1 MEQKKENQTQEESN
15 KQQLIQSKPLDFYY
29 PENNKEKQINDSDL
43 PSNLVNYFSIIG
55 QDFSRRYNYHFFNE
69 KEMLIANANTF
80 QIINIETYDRRII
93 HSTEIGGIG
102 AVVVHPE
109 KQFFAVAENG
119 EFPNIYIFEYPS
131 LKLYRILRKGSEKG
145 YSALNFNSRG
155 DMLASVGNDPDY
167 NLIIWNWL
175 NESIILKAKAFSQ
188 EIFNVQFSQNI
199 EGKLI
204 TSGIGH
210 IRFWEMAS
218 TFTGLKL
225 QGELG
230 KFGQIDL
237 SDISAFV
244 EFPDGKVLSG
254 TEYGTFLLW
263 EGIFIKAHLM
273 IVEKNYCHEGL
284 IEYMS
289 WDTLSTNF
297 IDHFKEKYTEE
308 ATAKIRQENRNTDD
322 YFEIQQINERIN
334 DLISKIEI
342 PEKILCILTGGFDG
356 YLRWWIFT
364 DIENANIDDNS
375 VAYIKPAVEKL
386 LINPITNLPV
396 KIINLVKENNSW
408 IIQDANG
415 YLLKLN
421 FVYETIKN
429 EKANNLDGDSITK
442 EADFNFK
449 IEVIYNFNSGS
460 IIKSKQL
467 CPSPYLLI
475 QGSDSN
481 TFLYNLNAKNFLGE
495 KILLESNNDIKSTS
509 CDIAQRE
516 SESDSLVMA
525 IGYDIGLLRIY
536 QFDNENLKLN
546 LLTQLKAHEEP
557 IRKVLFSPDKS
568 YIITQTNT
576 EIFIF
581 IIDDYNKII
590 PFCSIRKNYNI
601 IDLDWHPESKKF
613 IIGLSDGSVEEIEIP
628 LNFDNSKSFLM
639 TDYLYKKFIVK
650 LAENQLE
657 KDEEKSS
664 RRKNEQKK
672 KKEPAPSSIISC
684 KYINMYK
691 EGDFLITAQKP
702 FNEFLYLC
710 NFDNEYFVDNEEFP
724 HSTPRPIMFWK
735 LPKPMDY
742 SIKFI
747 SKNYIALCNN
757 KGYVQIRNKNLL
769 DKYVEIFPNS
779 YSSVVTDI
787 SISEDEKLVS
797 VSYKDGTVIN
807 YVLNH
812 EGYSELIQLLKVD
825 PYNTDPLKVDVKKGE
840 EPAFEKL
847 DNAIEVL
854 RAIKK
859 NEYEI
864 DGDLVEKK
872 RREDLEQMIS
882 LEKQKKDAEEREK
895 LKKAEETKN
904 QTRQKIKKLRDEFN
918 KVITQNSGL
927 NEEVRLTEE
936 ELVVDDNYLE
946 HVKNNHLENLDD
958 VKHKYDWLKANIH
971 VTIDKI
977 KSFFLDSVQTTKI
990 YVFAL
995 KTNDF
1000 VNTLRC
1006 PNLPIDFK
1014 ARLNYLN
1021 SEIAELQ
1028 RRIDFDVLEN
1038 EYKKFMPNDDEKKD
1052 NVQDTEN
1059 ILNKIRVRIQEYY
1072 DTEKESEGAVKSGE
1086 MNKNSIKQ
1094 ELEYTNENYLDLVK
1108 IIDDKKHVKN
1118 KIVQFNNDQ
1127 KERNKKDK
1135 LRGKGTQNFSNKN
1148 SLRVKNKFIKL
1159 NLIILVS

>member
-1 MEQKKENQTQEESN
+1 MEQKKENQEEKNTQ
-15 KQQLIQSKPLDFYY
+15 QQPIPSKPIDFYY
-29 PENNKEKQINDSDL
+29 SENHKEKQFVDSDM
-43 PSNLVNYFSIIG
+43 PSNLAKYFNIIG
-55 QDFSRRYNYHFFNE
+55 QDFTRRYNYHFFNDTD
-69 KEMLIANANTF
+69 MLIANANTF
-80 QIINIETYDRRII
+80 QIINIQTFDRKIS

-102 AVVVHPE
+102 AVVIHPE

-119 EFPNIYIFEYPS
+119 EFPNIYIYQYPS
-131 LKLYRILRKGSEKG
+131 MKLYRILRKGTERG
-145 YSALNFNSRG
+145 YTALNFNVRG
-155 DMLASVGNDPDY
+155 DMLASVGTDPDY
-167 NLIIWNWL
+167 NLVIWNWL

-210 IRFWEMAS
+210 IRFWEMAN

-273 IVEKNYCHEGL
+273 IEEKNNCHEGL

-289 WDTLSTNF
+289 WDTLNTKF
-297 IDHFKEKYTEE
+297 IDNFKEKYTEE
-308 ATAKIRQENRNTDD
+308 ATIKIRQENRNTDD
-322 YFEIQQINERIN
+322 YFESQQINERIN
-334 DLISKIEI
+334 ELISKIEI
-342 PEKILCILTGGFDG
+342 PEKILCILTGGYDG
-356 YLRWWIFT
+356 YLKWWIYT

-375 VAYIKPAVEKL
+375 VALIKPAVEKL
-386 LINPITNLPV
+386 LYNPITNLPV
-396 KIINLVKENNSW
+396 KITNLVKQGDFLVV
-408 IIQDANG
+408 QDGNG
-415 YLLKLN
+415 YMLKLN
-421 FVYETIKN
+421 FIYEAVKN
-429 EKANNLDGDSITK
+429 ENSNVIDGNPSLK
-442 EADFNFK
+442 EADFNFT
-449 IEVIYNFNSGS
+449 IDVIYNFNSGS
-460 IIKSKQL
+460 VIKSQQL
-467 CPSPYLLI
+467 YPSPYLLI

-481 TFLYNLNAKNFLGE
+481 TFLYNLNAKNFLGD
-495 KILLESNNDIKSTS
+495 KIILESNTELMTTS

-516 SESDSLVMA
+516 SENDILIMG

-536 QFDNENLKLN
+536 QFNNETLKLT

-557 IRKVLFSPDKS
+557 IRKVRFSPDKS

-590 PFCSIRKNYNI
+590 PFCSIRKNCNI
-601 IDLDWHPESKKF
+601 IDLDWHSDSKKF
-613 IIGLSDGSVEEIEIP
+613 IVGLSDGSVEEIEIP

-639 TDYLYKKFIVK
+639 SEYRYKKFIVR

-657 KDEEKSS
+657 KDEEKSN

-672 KKEPAPSSIISC
+672 KKEPTPAPIISC

-691 EGDFLITAQKP
+691 EGDFIITAQKP
-702 FNEFLYLC
+702 YNEFLYLC
-710 NFDNEYFVDNEEFP
+710 NFDDEYFVENEEFAA
-724 HSTPRPIMFWK
+724 SMPRPVTFWK
-735 LPKPMDY
+735 LPKPIDY

-747 SKNYIALCNN
+747 SKSYVALCNN

-779 YSSVVTDI
+779 YSSVVIDI
-787 SISEDEKLVS
+787 CISEDEKLIS

-812 EGYSELIQLLKVD
+812 DGFSEIIQLLKID
-825 PYNTDPLKVDVKKGE
+825 PYNFDPSKVDVKAEG
-840 EPAFEKL
+840 EPAFDKIENALEVLKTIKQNQYEINEELQEQKRKEDFEKL
-847 DNAIEVL
+847 
-854 RAIKK
+854 
-859 NEYEI
+859 
-864 DGDLVEKK
+864 
-872 RREDLEQMIS
+872 IS
-882 LEKQKKDAEEREK
+882 LEKEKKDAEEQEK
-895 LKKAEETKN
+895 LKNAEETKN
-904 QTRQKIKKLRDEFN
+904 QTRHKIKKLRDEFT
-918 KVITQNSGL
+918 KVITMNSAL

-936 ELVVDDNYLE
+936 ELVVDDAYLE
-946 HVKNNHLENLDD
+946 HVKKNHSEDLGD

-971 VTIDKI
+971 ITIDKI
-977 KSFFLDSVQTTKI
+977 KSFFLDSVKTNKI

-995 KTNDF
+995 QTNDF

-1006 PNLPIDFK
+1006 PNLPSDFK
-1014 ARLNYLN
+1014 AKLNYLN

-1038 EYKKFMPNDDEKKD
+1038 EYKKYMPNDYEKND

-1059 ILNKIRVRIQEYY
+1059 ILNKIKKMIQDYK
-1072 DTEKESEGAVKSGE
+1072 DGEKESEGAVKSAE
-1086 MNKNSIKQ
+1086 MNKNNIKQ
-1094 ELEYTNENYLDLVK
+1094 ELEYTNENYTELAK
-1108 IIDDKKHVKN
+1108 IIEDKKNVNN
-1118 KIVQFNNDQ
+1118 KIIEFRKGKKSTDSSNNM
-1127 KERNKKDK
+1127 KVTKIKSVRPV
-1135 LRGKGTQNFSNKN
+1135 L
-1148 SLRVKNKFIKL
+1148 SLLFRC
-1159 NLIILVS
+1159 ILTNY